1 MKFKYLD
8 HTSEAKFQAFGK
20 TIEEVFSNA
29 GLAMM
34 NLMTEVDKVQ
44 GKEKIKIKVESKK
57 LYSLLYDFL
66 DELIF
71 IVDTKLIF
79 ISKFEN
85 MKIENN
91 VLTCIAFGDKI
102 ANCVK
107 GGDVKAP
114 TYDEMLIE
122 ETKNGFMAQVVVDV

>member
-1 MKFKYLD
+1 MRFKYLD

-20 TIEEVFSNA
+20 TIEEVFANS

-34 NLMTEVDKVQ
+34 NLMTKVDKVKA
-44 GKEKIKIKVESKK
+44 KEKITIKIESKK
-57 LYSLLYDFL
+57 LESLLFDFL

-79 ISKFEN
+79 ISEFKN
-85 MKIENN
+85 MKIEDN

-122 ETKNGFMAQVVVDV
+122 ETDSGWMIQAVVDV